1 MLRACLLI
9 TRKTLWKRKTKS
21 IAFFLVYTVI
31 LATVIS
37 IFSAKIGAR
46 DAYREYLQTVYG
58 TYSGIVFEAEPVSVP
73 DESVQSFGFFRIQGS
88 FRTDHYFSDIYIG
101 AADETAYAL
110 HSIRASEGR
119 LPAADSEIAVE
130 KWLAEKLG
138 AKAGEP
144 VTINGENYMVTGII
158 NNYSEL
164 QGSLLRDGIS
174 ETLLPAVLVSEVEN
188 PIAYHCTLLLKEESE
203 EALAEIANFLN
214 SSLYRRNRNRSSLI
228 RSLLTAFI
236 SQP

>member
-1 MLRACLLI
+1 MLRASLLI

-21 IAFFLVYTVI
+21 IAIFLVYTVI

-101 AADETAYAL
+101 AADETA
-110 HSIRASEGR
+110 
-119 LPAADSEIAVE
+119 
-130 KWLAEKLG
+130 
-138 AKAGEP
+138 
-144 VTINGENYMVTGII
+144 
-158 NNYSEL
+158 
-164 QGSLLRDGIS
+164 
-174 ETLLPAVLVSEVEN
+174 
-188 PIAYHCTLLLKEESE
+188 
-203 EALAEIANFLN
+203 
-214 SSLYRRNRNRSSLI
+214 
-228 RSLLTAFI
+228 
-236 SQP
+236 